1 MVESKTAT
9 EAPIKLKKRMGFG
22 LIAASAIFFFNPDIS
37 VIDVFPDIFG
47 YILLTMG
54 LSQLSLLNEHIEDAY
69 SKFKKMIL
77 VSGAKIASL
86 IFLFGMSDAANR
98 PYLLLL
104 FSFSFGVIELIL
116 LIPAYRELFKGILTV
131 ADRQG
136 SRVAYYSK
144 KTGGMSYAEKIQML
158 TVAFVIFK
166 AVSATWP
173 ECISLVNTE
182 YTDSFVM
189 YMYDYIGAFR
199 IIAFV
204 PTLVFGIIWLVKSR
218 AFFTKLGNESEFI
231 ENIKRSFEKDL
242 FPKRGLFIRRTL
254 NAVILILTVAAIFCV
269 DFSLG
274 SVGVVGDSAAE
285 LNILPDAVAAIL
297 ILSATQLLG
306 RYVDDTKR
314 TRICSVVF
322 LATSLISSFMK
333 VLFVARFDYYTAV
346 NKLDEAYSMFNF
358 MCLVTVIENAA
369 FVATV
374 VFLTM
379 TLREM
384 IKKYTGYSA
393 YADDRNSE
401 RVTSLQSE
409 LTGKLK
415 YMVIFAVLSAVS
427 AVMYEFF
434 LPEKHL
440 LAQYMWIIDLI
451 VQAVFAA
458 VTLSCL
464 FSIKDEMENKFI
476 LE

>member
-1 MVESKTAT
+1 MIESKTVT
-9 EAPIKLKKRMGFG
+9 VAPIKLKKKMGFG
-22 LIAASAIFFFNPDIS
+22 LVAAATIFLFNPDIS
-37 VIDVFPDIFG
+37 VIDVLPDIFG
-47 YILLTMG
+47 YILLAIG
-54 LSQLSLLNEHIEDAY
+54 LSQLSLLNDRIDEAY

-86 IFLFGMSDAANR
+86 VFIFGMSDAANR
-98 PYLLLL
+98 PYSLLL

-116 LIPAYRELFKGILTV
+116 LIPAYRELFKGLLTV

-136 SRVAYYSK
+136 SQVVYYSK
-144 KTGGMSYAEKIQML
+144 KPGGMSYAEKIHIL
-158 TVAFVIFK
+158 TVAFVIVK
-166 AVSATWP
+166 AVSSTWP
-173 ECISLVNTE
+173 ECISLVSTE

-199 IIAFV
+199 IIAFI
-204 PTLVFGIIWLVKSR
+204 PTLIFGIIWMVRSR
-218 AFFTKLGNESEFI
+218 AFFNKLGNETEFI
-231 ENIKRSFEKDL
+231 ANIKRSFERDL

-254 NAVILILTVAAIFCV
+254 NAVILVLTVAAIFCV

-285 LNILPDAVAAIL
+285 INILPDAIAAIL
-297 ILSATQLLG
+297 ILSAVQLLK

-314 TRICSVVF
+314 TQTASLVF
-322 LATSLISSFMK
+322 LITSFMASFLK
-333 VLFVARFDYYTAV
+333 ILFVVKFDYYTAV
-346 NKLDEAYSMFNF
+346 NKLDEAYNMFNL
-358 MCLVTVIENAA
+358 MCVVTVIENVA
-369 FVATV
+369 FVATI

-379 TLREM
+379 TLREV
-384 IKKYTGYSA
+384 IKNYTGYSA
-393 YADDRNSE
+393 YADAQNSE

-427 AVMYEFF
+427 AIMYEFF

-451 VQAVFAA
+451 VQSVFAA
-458 VTLSCL
+458 FTLRCL
-464 FSIKDEMENKFI
+464 FAIKDEMENKFM